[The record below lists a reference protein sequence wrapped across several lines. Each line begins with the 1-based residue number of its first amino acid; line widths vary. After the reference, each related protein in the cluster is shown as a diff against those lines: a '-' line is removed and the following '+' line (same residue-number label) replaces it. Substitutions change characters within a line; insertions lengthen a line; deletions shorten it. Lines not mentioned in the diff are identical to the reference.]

1 MTQPFKVTP
10 ASQMVVEDTAKVM
23 DRTWETIQEK
33 TFTKW
38 VNSKLALKTIPPI
51 GDLNSEMSDGV
62 RLIQLLEI
70 IGDISFGK
78 YNKNPRM
85 RIQKVENVNKALEF
99 IKHRNVS
106 LTNIGAEDI
115 VDTNLKLILGMIWTI
130 ILRFTIADISEA
142 GLTAKEGLLLWC
154 QRKTAPYS
162 DVNVRD
168 FTYSWS
174 DGLAFCALIH
184 RHRPD
189 LLDYHALDKGD
200 RHRNTALA
208 FDVAQKHLEIPKL
221 LDVEDVCDISKPD
234 ERSIMTYVAQYFHA
248 FSALDKVEI
257 AGRRVAKFAEVMQSV
272 WDMEHDYERR
282 VKKLMQDVADRKS
295 IWGNARFDS
304 TYADAKRQSAE
315 FIQYKSSEKRAWVA
329 AKRDLDTLLGNV
341 QTKLKT
347 YGLHPYN
354 PPPGL
359 TLADLDK
366 VWQGLLAAEVQRY
379 KSINDKIRDIKENLR
394 KSFAESAN
402 SFVKSLDSISNSL
415 ANLDGELDAQ
425 LHTVKGLSAKLG
437 PLEQSLIRIQAIDTQ
452 CREAN
457 IEENDYT
464 VFSVDDLQFEL
475 GLVQQAVT
483 KKSSF
488 IENQIV
494 SRNMTNL
501 TPGQLEEFE
510 STFRHFDKDSSNTL
524 NLFEFSAA
532 LASLGFFYPEDELGS
547 VFNQLSEGTEEAS
560 FEQFILYM
568 VNVTEDK
575 TSPDQ
580 LRQSFKVVAGDKPYV
595 TELDLKRSLLPGN
608 VVSYLKETM
617 PQKEGLAEGYD
628 YSKYLDQVFRTRK

>member
-1 MTQPFKVTP
+1 MSQPFKPTP
-10 ASQMVVEDTAKVM
+10 ASQMVVEDTAKIA
-23 DRTWETIQEK
+23 DKSWEIIQEK
-33 TFTKW
+33 TFRKW
-38 VNSKLALKTIPPI
+38 VNSKLALKNIEPI
-51 GDLNSEMSDGV
+51 RDLNEDFSDGV

-70 IGDISFGK
+70 IGDTSFGK
-78 YNKNPRM
+78 YNKKPRM
-85 RIQKVENVNKALEF
+85 RIQKVENVNMALEF
-99 IKHRNVS
+99 IKRRGVS

-115 VDTNLKLILGMIWTI
+115 VDINLKLILGMIWTI
-130 ILRFTIADISEA
+130 ILRFTIADISEE

-162 DVNVRD
+162 EVNVVD

-189 LLDYHALDKGD
+189 LLDYHALDKTD

-208 FDVAQKHLEIPKL
+208 FDVAQKYLDIPKL
-221 LDVEDVCDISKPD
+221 LDVEDVCDVSKPD

-248 FSALDKVEI
+248 FSELDKVET

-272 WDMEHDYERR
+272 WDMKHDYERQ
-282 VKKLMQDVADRKS
+282 VKQLMQNVRDKKA
-295 IWGNARFDS
+295 IWSNARFDG
-304 TYADAKRQSAE
+304 TYADAKRQYAE
-315 FIQYKSSEKRAWVA
+315 FIKYKSSEKRSWVA
-329 AKRDLDTLLGNV
+329 AKRDLDALLGNV

-347 YGLHPYN
+347 YGLQPYQ
-354 PPPGL
+354 PPAGL

-366 VWQGLLAAEVQRY
+366 VWQELLDAEGRRY
-379 KSINDKIRDIKENLR
+379 KSINDKIKDIKENLR
-394 KSFAESAN
+394 KSFANSAN
-402 SFVKSLDSISNSL
+402 NFIKSLDSISYGL

-425 LHTVKGLSAKLG
+425 LQTVKSLSAKLK
-437 PLEQSLIRIQAIDTQ
+437 PLEQSLKHIQELDAQ

-464 VFSVDDLQFEL
+464 VFSVDDLHFEL

-483 KKSSF
+483 KKTSF

-532 LASLGFFYPEDELGS
+532 LASLGIFYRDEELEAA
-547 VFNQLSEGTEEAS
+547 FKQLSQGSEEAS

-575 TSPDQ
+575 TTPEQ
-580 LRQSFKVVAGDKPYV
+580 LRQSFKAVAGDKPYV
-595 TELDLKRSLLPGN
+595 TELDLKRSMVPAN
-608 VVSYLKETM
+608 VVSYLKEWM
-617 PQKEGLAEGYD
+617 PSKDDGYD
-628 YSKYLDQVFRTRK
+628 YSKYLDHVFKR